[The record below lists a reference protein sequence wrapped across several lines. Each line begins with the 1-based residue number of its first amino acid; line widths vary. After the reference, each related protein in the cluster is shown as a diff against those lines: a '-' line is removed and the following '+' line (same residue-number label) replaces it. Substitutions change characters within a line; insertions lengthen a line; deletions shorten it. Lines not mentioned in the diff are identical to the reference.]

1 MTMRTRPGNSHDDS
15 RGTRLP
21 FSHTPVKLGPVIV
34 DSLAMERA
42 LTGACARPRAFHL
55 MGPGVKKIKVYERR
69 GRWLRPHIQPIAG
82 AAGRAVTD
90 AVSDA
95 VTDAAETVATGTHAV
110 TTKYL
115 PLDR

>member
-42 LTGACARPRAFHL
+42 LTGACSRPRAFHL
-55 MGPGVKKIKVYERR
+55 MGPDVQKNKGLRETGPMVQATHTAHR
-69 GRWLRPHIQPIAG
+69 GRCWARG
-82 AAGRAVTD
+82 D
-90 AVSDA
+90 
-95 VTDAAETVATGTHAV
+95 
-110 TTKYL
+110 
-115 PLDR
+115 

>member
-42 LTGACARPRAFHL
+42 LTGACSRPRAFHL
-55 MGPGVKKIKVYERR
+55 MGPEVKKNKGLRETGPMVEATHTAHR
-69 GRWLRPHIQPIAG
+69 GRCWARG
-82 AAGRAVTD
+82 D
-90 AVSDA
+90 
-95 VTDAAETVATGTHAV
+95 
-110 TTKYL
+110 
-115 PLDR
+115 